1 MLQDTE
7 HREWGARPLR
17 RNIQNLI
24 ENVISEKFISGKF
37 KDQPGKILVSA
48 KKGEFN
54 FTQKVDSVLTSESS
68 QKNKKTAK
76 KSATH

>member
-48 KKGEFN
+48 KKGMFQFN
-54 FTQKVDSVLTSESS
+54 QKLNSVIPKIPSK
-68 QKNKKTAK
+68 KNTKSAKKTVT
-76 KSATH
+76 S